1 MRRTSLFAFLVAA
14 MFTASVQ
21 AQVGSPGIEY
31 GSTIAAGDGV
41 QLYPYDQQDPWLHGH
56 FQRVPS
62 YGGFASFRPYNYR
75 HVFAQTQLA
84 QQWGHAHGM
93 PYSQQF
99 WNRYRPSYLEG
110 NLHSNYQPAMQNPQT
125 QGYPAPMYPAQ
136 QQYSNQ
142 VYQGQVYQGQ
152 GYPVQTAPGQGAVNN
167 AYPVSAVRPIGYQ
180 TQNVFEQTE
189 HQNEASQTTVPA
201 DQPIHVFPERLN
213 NR

>member
-1 MRRTSLFAFLVAA
+1 MRRTSLFAFVVAA
-14 MFTASVQ
+14 MLTASVQ

-31 GSTIAAGDGV
+31 GNTLSAGDGV

-110 NLHSNYQPAMQNPQT
+110 NLHSTYQQMMQNPQT
-125 QGYPAPMYPAQ
+125 QGYPSPPYPAQAYPQ

-142 VYQGQVYQGQ
+142 VYQGQGT
-152 GYPVQTAPGQGAVNN
+152 PAPTYLNQPAANN

-180 TQNVFEQTE
+180 TQSVFEQTGTP
-189 HQNEASQTTVPA
+189 NVAPRNVVPTE
-201 DQPIHVFPERLN
+201 QPIHIFPDRIT

>member
-1 MRRTSLFAFLVAA
+1 MRRTSWFAFLIAAVA
-14 MFTASVQ
+14 TASAQ

-31 GSTIAAGDGV
+31 GNTIAAGDGV

-56 FQRVPS
+56 FQRVPA

-99 WNRYRPSYLEG
+99 WNRYRASYMDG
-110 NLHSNYQPAMQNPQT
+110 NLHSSNQPIMQNPQMPVHPS
-125 QGYPAPMYPAQ
+125 QMYPVQAYPHQ
-136 QQYSNQ
+136 QQY
-142 VYQGQVYQGQ
+142 
-152 GYPVQTAPGQGAVNN
+152 PVQGRPNN

-180 TQNVFEQTE
+180 MQDVSEQPVAE
-189 HQNEASQTTVPA
+189 GQSVEATSQTPA
-201 DQPIHVFPERLN
+201 ELPIHVFPKRMN
-213 NR
+213 KP